1 MLLSGNAK
9 NALVAE
15 TWHLAPSR
23 SQEQPVQSYAMAAAV
38 SLSLSLIG
46 KMRLFVTIVGYE
58 GVDLSFA

>member
-15 TWHLAPSR
+15 TWRLAPSR
-23 SQEQPVQSYAMAAAV
+23 SKEQPVQSYAMATAV
-38 SLSLSLIG
+38 ILSLSLIG